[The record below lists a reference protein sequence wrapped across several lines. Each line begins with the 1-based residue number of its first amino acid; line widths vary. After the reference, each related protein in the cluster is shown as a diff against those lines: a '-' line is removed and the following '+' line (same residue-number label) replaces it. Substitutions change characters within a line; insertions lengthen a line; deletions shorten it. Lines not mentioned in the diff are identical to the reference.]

1 MSANSIMSKRQT
13 LRQIYKEF
21 EIPFDLR
28 AARKLLNLPKETPR
42 RTVNKQLRALYNEQK
57 QETYQPLY
65 SHTLSGVRYDVRTGK
80 GDDITFTFQSKK
92 KYALYSFNLIG
103 DDSGEQEFK
112 FRNKYPTFT
121 VEDVP
126 AAFEPF
132 LNTFMDDTKD
142 GPIHYKVWTV
152 NRVSVRKIPKGKKQ
166 LADVPLFRNNVN
178 SPYKEF
184 NGFKDMG
191 VGRCV
196 PETILPH
203 LKVNGRYK
211 F

>member
-1 MSANSIMSKRQT
+1 MSKRLT

-42 RTVNKQLRALYNEQK
+42 TVVNKQLKQLYYEQK
-57 QETYQPLY
+57 AESYQPFY
-65 SHTLSGVRYDVRTGK
+65 SHTLSGVIHDIRPPFSVK
-80 GDDITFTFQSKK
+80 DITFTFQSKK

-152 NRVSVRKIPKGKKQ
+152 NRISVRKIPTGKK
-166 LADVPLFRNNVN
+166 ATSRRPA
-178 SPYKEF
+178 
-184 NGFKDMG
+184 
-191 VGRCV
+191 
-196 PETILPH
+196 I
-203 LKVNGRYK
+203 
-211 F
+211 